1 MYPKQPQGFFH
12 CSKNRAF
19 WNFVPIWRREFSPSS
34 GHPIDMES
42 FHTLSIHHIYIY
54 KNLNTEGYIY
64 IIYVYMYIYI
74 YLYIVQYIPKAR
86 ILFCAKAQSG
96 HPKTDVQT
104 AFSDQSINPFPI
116 NHGFRPPFDAV
127 SENDRW
133 QKNTCFRVKKPRC
146 KVGCCWNLVSN
157 WWHDLS
163 FFLAIFFGR
172 DFFDWVKDRLF
183 SGGLNH
189 FCLQNSSRG
198 HFDLPRGFCVGGKF
212 THEQDVASTFLKS
225 KSSNLPNFFVKVARP
240 KKSPKISTVVLKDGS
255 PILYLAILRSCSF
268 WDG

>member
-1 MYPKQPQGFFH
+1 
-12 CSKNRAF
+12 
-19 WNFVPIWRREFSPSS
+19 
-34 GHPIDMES
+34 
-42 FHTLSIHHIYIY
+42 
-54 KNLNTEGYIY
+54 
-64 IIYVYMYIYI
+64 MYIYI

-104 AFSDQSINPFPI
+104 AFSDQCINPFPI

-183 SGGLNH
+183 SGGLDH

-225 KSSNLPNFFVKVARP
+225 KSPNLPNFFVKVAKP